1 MNKYFYQRAMRS
13 LQAQNQNRYSNAY
26 GNGNNG
32 GMGGNSGNEL
42 TGTARVFGLIATS
55 TTNAASDAILF
66 GVARHGIENSAGS
79 GTGIAITGAGALA
92 HGEIKILT
100 IAQSWE
106 LLELRLDANAAATIP
121 NSIQYEGR
129 EAGGS
134 RSFSEDL
141 YPRVMGQSSGT
152 QDTTKA
158 EVDVKGLI
166 IDASTRFVASIAANG
181 TLRFYF
187 VMRAIL
193 KPSLALQGRGAIVST
208 NAPAPAAGAAQR
220 LIVESARLVR

>member
-1 MNKYFYQRAMRS
+1 MNKNYYQRAMES
-13 LQAQNQNRYSNAY
+13 LGAQNRSRFSNI
-26 GNGNNG
+26 GGNNG
-32 GMGGNSGNEL
+32 GMGGNSGEL
-42 TGTARVFGLIATS
+42 TGASRVIGLVATS
-55 TTNAASDAILF
+55 TTGAASDAILF

-79 GTGIAITGAGALA
+79 GSGIAITGVGAVT
-92 HGEIKILT
+92 HGEAKILT
-100 IAQSWE
+100 IAQSFE
-106 LLELRLDANAAATIP
+106 ILELRLDANAAATIP

-129 EAGGS
+129 VAGGS

-141 YPRVMGQSSGT
+141 YPRIMGQSSQT

-158 EVDVKGLI
+158 EVDVRGLI

-187 VMRAIL
+187 VLRAIL
-193 KPSLALQGRGAIVST
+193 NPSLALQGRGAIQST

-220 LIVESARLVR
+220 LIVENARVR